1 MTQQLLQVA
10 TDANLSHL
18 EGGDDPFQMESAV
31 VFAFTNDGQFR
42 VLTSAPDVYECLE
55 VVADKN
61 LNQWEHGIG
70 VITTGWAAPLGS
82 NGQPEGAPSEHP
94 LRRRVRLVSCVNK
107 AKKMASSI
115 RFADEPDDLVTDE
128 GEATG
133 SLAQALVNALTF
145 MVAREN

>member
-1 MTQQLLQVA
+1 MTNQLVQVA
-10 TDANLSHL
+10 LDANLSHL

-42 VLTSAPDVYECLE
+42 ILVTSPDVYECLE
-55 VVADKN
+55 EVSDKH
-61 LNQWEHGIG
+61 LNQWEQGIG
-70 VITTGWAAPLGS
+70 IITTGWASPLGA
-82 NGQPEGAPSEHP
+82 NGEPEGAPSEHP
-94 LRRRVRLVSCVNK
+94 LRRRVRLVSCVDK

-133 SLAQALVNALTF
+133 ALANALVTALGF
-145 MVAREN
+145 MVARQN